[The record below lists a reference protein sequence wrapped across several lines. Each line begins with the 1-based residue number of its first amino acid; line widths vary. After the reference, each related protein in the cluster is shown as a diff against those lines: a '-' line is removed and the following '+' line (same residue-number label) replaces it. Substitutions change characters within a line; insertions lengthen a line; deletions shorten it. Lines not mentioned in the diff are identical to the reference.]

1 VQNVKKMESSSQS
14 NYGNRS
20 ENSSQASSREAST
33 SRQQSRDNSQSRN
46 SESPSL
52 GSSTNIAKKS
62 YTDDEIERKAGLTVD
77 EFIQNK
83 DFSEALKDLDEFRP
97 LDNSQYAT
105 YYEQLILKVL
115 ERSEGARTSV
125 GQLFT
130 RAVIEKKVDIKYLTE
145 AFKSLC
151 QNAEDMAIDVPKI
164 ATYLSQL
171 IAPMFHKDVNLN
183 FLAVACDPIK
193 DQKICGELILEIL
206 RNASNRMVSLYLIS
220 MNSL

>member
-1 VQNVKKMESSSQS
+1 MKNQNTNEMETQIEKMSITNLKKLVKE
-14 NYGNRS
+14 YDVR
-20 ENSSQASSREAST
+20 T
-33 SRQQSRDNSQSRN
+33 
-46 SESPSL
+46 
-52 GSSTNIAKKS
+52 
-62 YTDDEIERKAGLTVD
+62 
-77 EFIQNK
+77 
-83 DFSEALKDLDEFRP
+83 

-130 RAVIEKKVDIKYLTE
+130 RAVIEKKADIKYLTE

-193 DQKICGELILEIL
+193 DQKICAELILEIL
-206 RNASNRMVSLYLIS
+206 RNASNRMVRLFLRVVYALK
-220 MNSL
+220 NV

>member
-1 VQNVKKMESSSQS
+1 
-14 NYGNRS
+14 
-20 ENSSQASSREAST
+20 
-33 SRQQSRDNSQSRN
+33 
-46 SESPSL
+46 
-52 GSSTNIAKKS
+52 
-62 YTDDEIERKAGLTVD
+62 
-77 EFIQNK
+77 
-83 DFSEALKDLDEFRP
+83 
-97 LDNSQYAT
+97 
-105 YYEQLILKVL
+105 L

-130 RAVIEKKVDIKYLTE
+130 RTVIEKKADIKYLTE

-193 DQKICGELILEIL
+193 DQKICAELILEIL
-206 RNASNRMVSLYLIS
+206 RNASNRMVRLLYSIS
-220 MNSL
+220 